1 MSLLCLFAQLES
13 VAKLLGGHYNPR
25 VIGLRASQPID
36 TSQPQSDHRNTD
48 GSFDFGRRTGV
59 LGGIQELFLFS
70 VSLVD
75 QIVSEAINHLVSI
88 FHLFVRVANIFTGGL
103 LTLYVTLSHFH
114 TSTLPHFHHDTLLP

>member
-1 MSLLCLFAQLES
+1 MWYSLFIHLFGTCL
-13 VAKLLGGHYNPR
+13 K
-25 VIGLRASQPID
+25 
-36 TSQPQSDHRNTD
+36 
-48 GSFDFGRRTGV
+48 
-59 LGGIQELFLFS
+59 GGIQEWFLFS